1 MNIITLE
8 NISKNYSDKILL
20 NNVSLGINDGDKIGL
35 IGINGAGKSTFLK
48 VVSGREEFFDGN
60 IVKGKNVRIE
70 YLDQNPLFDEDA
82 TVLEQIFKGD
92 TKEMKLLKRYEELL
106 DKINS
111 CNGENFDSLNNEL
124 LKVQS
129 EIDSLSL
136 WDMESEAK
144 TILNKLGIKNYSEKV
159 GNLSGGQKKRIAL
172 ACSLIT
178 PCDLLIL
185 DEPTNHLDSDSIEW
199 LEEFLNSRKGALLMI
214 THDRYFLDRVTNRII
229 ELDRGNLYTYPG
241 NYTAFL
247 EKKIERI
254 EVEQSQEEKK
264 NALIRN
270 ELKWV
275 RRGAKAR
282 TTKQKARLQRFD
294 ELVSEESIKRQEDVE
309 ISFVGSR
316 LGKKVVE
323 LYDISKSFGNKVIIK
338 DFNYIFLRNDRIGII
353 GENGAGKTTLVN
365 ILRNKLPIDSGKI
378 EIGDTVKIGC
388 FAQDNSNMDPKL
400 RVIDYVK
407 EGGEY
412 IPVEDGT
419 KIMASTMCERFL
431 FDSTMQYTPI
441 EKLSGGER
449 RRLHLL
455 RVLMESPNFLIL
467 DEPTNDL
474 DIETLKILEDFLDKF
489 MGVIIVVSHDRY
501 FLDRICTKIF
511 SYEGNG
517 YIKEYNGNYSDFLI
531 SKEIEKIKSVESNDK
546 SGNEFAADKGKGV
559 KEKTKDNKPKF
570 TFKEQKEYETIDE
583 DIAKLEEKINSLE
596 KEMAKNAS
604 NYGKLNELMHEKEE
618 VQSELDNKYERWEYL
633 NEIAEA
639 IEEFKNNN

>member
-8 NISKNYSDKILL
+8 NINKSYSEKILL

-48 VVSGREEFFDGN
+48 VVSGREEFYEGN
-60 IVKGKNVRIE
+60 ITKIKNARIE
-70 YLDQNPLFDEDA
+70 YLDQNPIFDEDA
-82 TVLEQIFKGD
+82 TVLEQVFKGD

-111 CNGENFDSLNNEL
+111 CKSEEFDALNSEL
-124 LKVQS
+124 IKTQGQ
-129 EIDSLSL
+129 IDTFNL
-136 WDMESEAK
+136 WDLESDAK
-144 TILNKLGIKNYSEKV
+144 TILTKLGVRNYNEKV

-172 ACSLIT
+172 ACALIT

-199 LEEFLNSRKGALLMI
+199 LEEYLNARKGALLMI

-229 ELDRGNLYTYPG
+229 ELDRGNIYSYPG
-241 NYTAFL
+241 NYTEFL
-247 EKKIERI
+247 EAKIARLET
-254 EVEQSQEEKK
+254 EQVQEEKK
-264 NALIRN
+264 NALIKN

-294 ELVSEESIKRQEDVE
+294 ELVSTESLKIREDVD
-309 ISFVGSR
+309 ISLVGSR

-323 LYDISKSFGNKVIIK
+323 LYDVCKSFGDKTLIK
-338 DFNYIFLRNDRIGII
+338 DFNYIFLRTDRVGII

-365 ILRNKLPIDSGKI
+365 LLRGKLPLDSGTI
-378 EIGDTVKIGC
+378 EIGDTVKISC
-388 FAQDNSNMDPKL
+388 FAQDNTNMDPKL

-407 EGGEY
+407 EGGEF

-419 KIMASTMCERFL
+419 KISASMMSERFL

-489 MGVIIVVSHDRY
+489 MGVVIVVSHDRY
-501 FLDRICTKIF
+501 FLDRICNKIF

-517 YIKEYNGNYSDFLI
+517 LIKEYHGNYSDFLI
-531 SKEIEKIKSVESNDK
+531 SKEIEKAQGDINTIEDK
-546 SGNEFAADKGKGV
+546 SKEEKSKGTKQRS
-559 KEKTKDNKPKF
+559 KDNKPKF
-570 TFKEQKEYETIDE
+570 TFKEQKEFEVIDE
-583 DIAKLEEKINSLE
+583 DISKLEEKIENLDKDMVKNS
-596 KEMAKNAS
+596 S
-604 NYGKLNELMHEKEE
+604 NYGKLNELMKEKEE
-618 VQSELDNKYERWEYL
+618 AKKELEHKYERWEYL

-639 IEEFKNNN
+639 IEEYNNN

>member
-8 NISKNYSDKILL
+8 NISKSYSEKVLL
-20 NNVSLGINDGDKIGL
+20 NNVSLGVNEGDKIGL

-48 VVSGREEFFDGN
+48 IVAGKEEFFDGN
-60 IVKGKNVRIE
+60 ITKGKNMRIE
-70 YLDQNPLFDEDA
+70 FLEQNPPFDKEA

-92 TKEMKLLKRYEELL
+92 TKEMQTLREYEEILEKL
-106 DKINS
+106 HNAAE
-111 CNGENFDSLNNEL
+111 GEFEKLNNRL
-124 LKVQS
+124 LKVQ
-129 EIDSLSL
+129 ELIDSLNL
-136 WDMESEAK
+136 WDLESSAK
-144 TILNKLGIKNYSEKV
+144 TVLNKLGITNYNEKV
-159 GNLSGGQKKRIAL
+159 GNLSGGQKKRVAL
-172 ACSLIT
+172 AGALIT

-185 DEPTNHLDSDSIEW
+185 DEPTNHLDAESIEW
-199 LEEFLNSRKGALLMI
+199 LEEYLNTRKGALLMI

-229 ELDRGNLYTYPG
+229 ELDRGNLYSYPG
-241 NYTAFL
+241 NYTSFL
-247 EKKIERI
+247 EKKIERL
-254 EVEQSQEEKK
+254 EVEQVQEDKR

-275 RRGAKAR
+275 KRGAKAR

-294 ELVSEESIKRQEDVE
+294 ELVKTETIKRSDDVQ

-323 LYDISKSFGNKVIIK
+323 LYDICKAYGDKTLIK
-338 DFNYIFLRNDRIGII
+338 NFSYIFLRDDRVGIV

-365 ILRNKLPIDSGKI
+365 ILRGKIQQDSGTI

-388 FAQDNSNMDPKL
+388 FAQDNTNMDPKM

-419 KIMASTMCERFL
+419 KITASTMCERFL

-441 EKLSGGER
+441 DKLSGGER

-489 MGVIIVVSHDRY
+489 MGVVVVVSHDRY
-501 FLDRICTKIF
+501 FLDRICHKIF

-517 YIKEYNGNYSDFLI
+517 YIKEYHGNFSDFLI
-531 SKEIEKIKSVESNDK
+531 AKEVEKFKNSQSDDNNKNKE
-546 SGNEFAADKGKGV
+546 
-559 KEKTKDNKPKF
+559 EKTKGTKDKSRDNKPKF
-570 TFKEQKEYETIDE
+570 TFKEQKEFETIDE
-583 DIAKLEEKINSLE
+583 DISKLEEKLQSIEEDMTKNS
-596 KEMAKNAS
+596 S
-604 NYGKLNELMHEKEE
+604 NYGKLNELMKEKEE
-618 VQSELDNKYERWEYL
+618 VQEKLDLKYERWEYL

-639 IEEFKNNN
+639 IENYKANN

>member
-8 NISKNYSDKILL
+8 NINKSYSEKILL
-20 NNVSLGINDGDKIGL
+20 NNVSLGISDGDKIGL

-60 IVKGKNVRIE
+60 IIKGKNIRIE
-70 YLDQNPLFDEDA
+70 YLDQNPDFDTEA
-82 TVLEQIFKGD
+82 TVLEQVFKGD
-92 TKEMKLLKRYEELL
+92 TKEMQLLRKYEELL
-106 DKINS
+106 DKTNS
-111 CNGENFDSLNNEL
+111 CKAEEFEVLNKELIKLQEQIDSLN
-124 LKVQS
+124 
-129 EIDSLSL
+129 L
-136 WDMESEAK
+136 WDLESDAK
-144 TILNKLGIKNYSEKV
+144 TILTKLGINDYHEKV

-178 PCDLLIL
+178 PCDMLIL

-199 LEEFLNSRKGALLMI
+199 LEDFLNGRKGALLMI
-214 THDRYFLDRVTNRII
+214 THDRYFLDRVTNKII
-229 ELDRGNLYTYPG
+229 ELDRGNMYAYPG

-247 EKKIERI
+247 EKKIERL
-254 EVEQSQEEKK
+254 ETEQVQEDKK
-264 NALIRN
+264 NALIKN

-294 ELVSEESIKRQEDVE
+294 ELVSTETIHRQEDVE
-309 ISFVGSR
+309 ISLVGSR
-316 LGKKVVE
+316 LGKKIVE
-323 LYDISKSFGNKVIIK
+323 LYDVCKAFGDKTLIK
-338 DFNYIFLRNDRIGII
+338 DFNYIFLRDDRVGIV

-365 ILRNKLPIDSGKI
+365 LLRGKLTLDSGTI
-378 EIGDTVKIGC
+378 EIGDTVKIAC
-388 FAQDNSNMDPKL
+388 FAQDNTNMDPKL

-407 EGGEY
+407 EGGEF
-412 IPVEDGT
+412 IPVDDGT
-419 KIMASTMCERFL
+419 KISASSMCERFL

-489 MGVIIVVSHDRY
+489 MGVVIVVSHDRY
-501 FLDRICTKIF
+501 FLDRICNKIF

-517 YIKEYNGNYSDFLI
+517 LIKEYHGNYSDFLI
-531 SKEIEKIKSVESNDK
+531 SKEIEKSQGDTKVVEDNSKEEKSKGTKERIKE
-546 SGNEFAADKGKGV
+546 
-559 KEKTKDNKPKF
+559 NKPKF
-570 TFKEQKEYETIDE
+570 TFKEQKEFDTIDA
-583 DIAKLEEKINSLE
+583 DISKLEEKIENLD
-596 KEMAKNAS
+596 KDMAKNSS
-604 NYGKLNELMHEKEE
+604 NYGKLNELMKEKEML
-618 VQSELDNKYERWEYL
+618 QKELENKYERWEYL

-639 IEEFKNNN
+639 IEEYKSNN

>member
-8 NISKNYSDKILL
+8 NINKSYSEKILL

-48 VVSGREEFFDGN
+48 VVSGREEFFEGN
-60 IVKGKNVRIE
+60 ITKGKNVRIE
-70 YLDQNPLFDEDA
+70 YLDQNPDFDSEA
-82 TVLEQIFKGD
+82 TVLEQVFKGD
-92 TKEMKLLKRYEELL
+92 TKEMQLLRKYEELL

-111 CNGENFDSLNNEL
+111 CTTEEFDLLNKEL
-124 LKVQS
+124 IKLQ
-129 EIDSLSL
+129 EQIDSLSL
-136 WDMESEAK
+136 WDLENEAK
-144 TILNKLGIKNYSEKV
+144 TILTKLGINDYHEKV

-178 PCDLLIL
+178 PCDMLIL

-199 LEEFLNSRKGALLMI
+199 LEDFLNGRKGALLMI

-229 ELDRGNLYTYPG
+229 ELDRGSMYSYPG

-247 EKKIERI
+247 EKKIERL
-254 EVEQSQEEKK
+254 ETEQVQEDKR
-264 NALIRN
+264 NALIRS

-294 ELVSEESIKRQEDVE
+294 ELVNTETIRRQEDVD
-309 ISFVGSR
+309 ISLVGSR

-323 LYDISKSFGNKVIIK
+323 LYNVCKAFGNKTLIK
-338 DFNYIFLRNDRIGII
+338 DFNYIFLRDDRVGVV

-365 ILRNKLPIDSGKI
+365 LLTGKLPLDSGTI
-378 EIGDTVKIGC
+378 EIGDTVKISC
-388 FAQDNSNMDPKL
+388 FAQDNTNMHPKL

-407 EGGEY
+407 EGGEF

-419 KIMASTMCERFL
+419 NISASSMCERFL

-489 MGVIIVVSHDRY
+489 MGVVIVVSHDRY
-501 FLDRICTKIF
+501 FLDRICDKIF

-517 YIKEYNGNYSDFLI
+517 IIKEYHGNYSDFLI
-531 SKEIEKIKSVESNDK
+531 SKEMEKVQGDTTTVDDKFKEEKS
-546 SGNEFAADKGKGV
+546 KGT
-559 KEKTKDNKPKF
+559 KERTNDNKPKF
-570 TFKEQKEYETIDE
+570 TFKEQKEFDTIDA
-583 DIAKLEEKINSLE
+583 DIYKLEAKMESLD
-596 KEMAKNAS
+596 KDMAKNSS
-604 NYGKLNELMHEKEE
+604 NYGKLNELMKEKEDL
-618 VQSELDNKYERWEYL
+618 QKELEHKYERWEYL

-639 IEEFKNNN
+639 IEQYKRNN

>member
-8 NISKNYSDKILL
+8 NINKSYSEKILL
-20 NNVSLGINDGDKIGL
+20 NNVSLGISDGDKIGL

-48 VVSGREEFFDGN
+48 VVSGREEFFEGN
-60 IVKGKNVRIE
+60 ITKGKNVRIE
-70 YLDQNPLFDEDA
+70 YLDQNPIFDEDA
-82 TVLEQIFKGD
+82 TVLEQVFKGD
-92 TKEMKLLKRYEELL
+92 TKEMKLLKKYEELL

-111 CNGENFDSLNNEL
+111 CKSEDFDSLNSEL
-124 LKVQS
+124 IKIQGQ
-129 EIDSLSL
+129 IDSFNL
-136 WDMESEAK
+136 WDLESDAK
-144 TILNKLGIKNYSEKV
+144 TILTKLGVMNYNEKV

-172 ACSLIT
+172 ACALIT
-178 PCDLLIL
+178 PCEMLML

-229 ELDRGNLYTYPG
+229 ELDRGNIYSYPG

-247 EKKIERI
+247 EMKIERL
-254 EVEQSQEEKK
+254 ETEQVQEEKK
-264 NALIRN
+264 NALIKN
-270 ELKWV
+270 ELQWV

-282 TTKQKARLQRFD
+282 STKQKARLQRFD
-294 ELVSEESIKRQEDVE
+294 ELVNTESIRIRDDVD
-309 ISFVGSR
+309 ISLVGSR

-323 LYDISKSFGNKVIIK
+323 LYDVCKSFGDKTLIK
-338 DFNYIFLRNDRIGII
+338 DFNYIFLRTDRIGII

-365 ILRNKLPIDSGKI
+365 LLRGKLSLDSGNI
-378 EIGDTVKIGC
+378 EIGDTVKISC
-388 FAQDNSNMDPKL
+388 FAQDNTNMDPKL

-407 EGGEY
+407 EGGEF

-419 KIMASTMCERFL
+419 KISASMMSERFL

-489 MGVIIVVSHDRY
+489 MGVVIVVSHDRY
-501 FLDRICTKIF
+501 FLDRICNKIF

-517 YIKEYNGNYSDFLI
+517 LIKEYNGNYSDFLI
-531 SKEIEKIKSVESNDK
+531 SKEIEKLQEDNNTLEDK
-546 SGNEFAADKGKGV
+546 SK
-559 KEKTKDNKPKF
+559 KEKSKGIKERSKDNKPKF
-570 TFKEQKEYETIDE
+570 TFKEQKEFDNIDE
-583 DIAKLEEKINSLE
+583 DISKLEEKIENLE
-596 KEMAKNAS
+596 KYMAKNSS
-604 NYGKLNELMHEKEE
+604 NYGKINELMKEKEE
-618 VQSELDNKYERWEYL
+618 CQKELEHKYERWEYL

-639 IEEFKNNN
+639 IEEYKTNN

>member
-1 MNIITLE
+1 M
-8 NISKNYSDKILL
+8 
-20 NNVSLGINDGDKIGL
+20 GINDGDKIGL

-48 VVSGREEFFDGN
+48 IIGGKEEFFDGT
-60 IVKGKNVRIE
+60 VTKGKNIRIE
-70 YLDQNPLFDEDA
+70 FLDQDPNFNNDV
-82 TVLEQIFKGD
+82 TVIEQIFRGN
-92 TKEMKLLKRYEELL
+92 TKEMQTLRKYEDILNKIDKATSDKFEELNRKLLKIQE
-106 DKINS
+106 
-111 CNGENFDSLNNEL
+111 
-124 LKVQS
+124 
-129 EIDSLSL
+129 EIDALNL
-136 WDMESEAK
+136 WDIESEAK
-144 TILNKLGIKNYSEKV
+144 TILTKLGINNFNEMV

-172 ACSLIT
+172 ACALIT

-229 ELDRGNLYTYPG
+229 ELDRGTLYSYPG

-247 EKKIERI
+247 EKKMERL
-254 EVEQSQEEKK
+254 ETETVQQEKRE
-264 NALIRN
+264 ALIRN

-294 ELVSEESIKRQEDVE
+294 ELINTETIKRQDDIEL
-309 ISFVGSR
+309 SFVGTR

-323 LYDISKSFGNKVIIK
+323 LYNINKSFENKTVIK
-338 DFNYIFLRNDRIGII
+338 DFSYIFLRNDRVGIV
-353 GENGAGKTTLVN
+353 GRNGVGKTTLVN
-365 ILRNKLPIDSGKI
+365 ILTRKFNADSGNI
-378 EIGDTVKIGC
+378 EIGDTVKIVC
-388 FAQDNSNMDPKL
+388 FAQDNTNMDPKM

-419 KIMASTMCERFL
+419 KITASTMCERFL
-431 FDSTMQYTPI
+431 FDGNMQYTPI

-449 RRLHLL
+449 RRLYLL

-489 MGVIIVVSHDRY
+489 IGVVVVVSHDRY
-501 FLDRICTKIF
+501 FLDRICNKIF

-517 YIKEYNGNYSDFLI
+517 YIKSYNGNYSDFLI
-531 SKEIEKIKSVESNDK
+531 AKEIESSEENILVSEI
-546 SGNEFAADKGKGV
+546 
-559 KEKTKDNKPKF
+559 KEKSKTKGTKEKSRENKPKF
-570 TFKEQKEYETIDE
+570 TFKEQKEFETIDS
-583 DIAKLEEKINSLE
+583 DILKLEERIASIE
-596 KEMAKNAS
+596 TEMAKNSS
-604 NYGKLNELMHEKEE
+604 NYGKLNELMKEKEE
-618 VQSELDNKYERWEYL
+618 AQIILDEKYERWEYL

-639 IEEFKNNN
+639 IEEYKANN

>member
-1 MNIITLE
+1 MNIITLD
-8 NISKNYSDKILL
+8 NINKSYSEKILL

-35 IGINGAGKSTFLK
+35 IGMNGAGKSTFLK
-48 VVSGREEFFDGN
+48 IVSGREEFFDGN
-60 IVKGKNVRIE
+60 VTKGKNIRIE
-70 YLDQNPLFDEDA
+70 YLDQNPLFDEEA
-82 TVLEQIFKGD
+82 SVLEQIFKGD
-92 TKEMKLLKRYEELL
+92 TKEMKLLKKYEELL

-111 CNGENFDSLNNEL
+111 CKKEDFDFLNNEL
-124 LKVQS
+124 IKIQGQ
-129 EIDSLSL
+129 IDSLNL
-136 WDMESEAK
+136 WGLESDAK
-144 TILNKLGIKNYSEKV
+144 TILTKLGVTNYYEKV

-172 ACSLIT
+172 AGSLIT
-178 PCDLLIL
+178 PCNLLIL

-199 LEEFLNSRKGALLMI
+199 LEDFLNARKGALLMI

-229 ELDRGNLYTYPG
+229 ELDRGNIYSYPG

-247 EKKIERI
+247 EMKIERLQT
-254 EVEQSQEEKK
+254 EQVQEEKK

-282 TTKQKARLQRFD
+282 STKQKARLQRFD
-294 ELVSEESIKRQEDVE
+294 DLVNTESINIRDDVD
-309 ISFVGSR
+309 ISLVGSR

-323 LYDISKSFGNKVIIK
+323 LYDVCKSFGDKTLIK
-338 DFNYIFLRNDRIGII
+338 DFNYIFLRNDRVGII

-365 ILRNKLPIDSGKI
+365 LLRGKLPLDSGTI
-378 EIGDTVKIGC
+378 EIGDTVKISC
-388 FAQDNSNMDPKL
+388 FAQDNTNMDSKL

-407 EGGEY
+407 EGGEF
-412 IPVEDGT
+412 IPVDDGT
-419 KIMASTMCERFL
+419 KISASTMSERFL

-489 MGVIIVVSHDRY
+489 MGVVIVVSHDRY
-501 FLDRICTKIF
+501 FLDRICNKIF

-517 YIKEYNGNYSDFLI
+517 LIKEYNGNYSDFLI
-531 SKEIEKIKSVESNDK
+531 SKEIEKVQEESNSIEDK
-546 SGNEFAADKGKGV
+546 SNEDKSKGT
-559 KEKTKDNKPKF
+559 KERTKDNKPKF
-570 TFKEQKEYETIDE
+570 TFKEQKEFETIDE
-583 DIAKLEEKINSLE
+583 DISKLEEKIETLE
-596 KEMAKNAS
+596 KDMSKNS
-604 NYGKLNELMHEKEE
+604 TNYGKLNELMKEKE
-618 VQSELDNKYERWEYL
+618 VTQKELEHKYERWEYL
-633 NEIAEA
+633 NEIAAA
-639 IEEFKNNN
+639 IEEYNENK

>member
-8 NISKNYSDKILL
+8 NINKSYSEKTLL

-48 VVSGREEFFDGN
+48 VVSGREEFYEGN
-60 IVKGKNVRIE
+60 ITKGKNVRIE
-70 YLDQNPLFDEDA
+70 YLDQNPIFDVNA

-92 TKEMKLLKRYEELL
+92 TKEMKLLKKYEESL

-111 CNGENFDSLNNEL
+111 CKTEDFDLLNKDLIKLQEQIDSLN
-124 LKVQS
+124 
-129 EIDSLSL
+129 L
-136 WDMESEAK
+136 WDLESEAK
-144 TILNKLGIKNYSEKV
+144 TILTKLGINDYHEKV

-199 LEEFLNSRKGALLMI
+199 LEDFLNARKGALLMI

-229 ELDRGNLYTYPG
+229 ELDRGDMYSYPG

-247 EKKIERI
+247 EKKIERL
-254 EVEQSQEEKK
+254 ETEQVQEDKR

-294 ELVSEESIKRQEDVE
+294 ELVHTETIRRQEDVD
-309 ISFVGSR
+309 ISLVGSR

-323 LYDISKSFGNKVIIK
+323 LYDVCKAFGDRKLIK
-338 DFNYIFLRNDRIGII
+338 DFNYIFLRDDRVGIV

-365 ILRNKLPIDSGKI
+365 LLRGKLPLDSGTI

-388 FAQDNSNMDPKL
+388 FAQDNTNMDPKL

-407 EGGEY
+407 EGGEF

-419 KIMASTMCERFL
+419 KISASSMCERFL

-489 MGVIIVVSHDRY
+489 MGVVIVVSHDRY
-501 FLDRICTKIF
+501 FLDRICNKIF
-511 SYEGNG
+511 SYEGKG
-517 YIKEYNGNYSDFLI
+517 LIKEYNGNYSDFLI
-531 SKEIEKIKSVESNDK
+531 SKEIEK
-546 SGNEFAADKGKGV
+546 V
-559 KEKTKDNKPKF
+559 KEETNTALDKPKEEKSKGTKERIKDNKPKF
-570 TFKEQKEYETIDE
+570 TFKEQKEFDEID
-583 DIAKLEEKINSLE
+583 DNISKLEEKIENLE
-596 KEMAKNAS
+596 KDMTQNSS
-604 NYGKLNELMHEKEE
+604 NYGKLNELMKEKEE
-618 VQSELDNKYERWEYL
+618 AQKELEHKYERWEYL

-639 IEEFKNNN
+639 IEEYKANN

>member
-8 NISKNYSDKILL
+8 NINKSYSEKILL
-20 NNVSLGINDGDKIGL
+20 NNVSLGISDGDKIGL

-48 VVSGREEFFDGN
+48 VVSGREEFFEGN
-60 IVKGKNVRIE
+60 ITKGKNVRIE
-70 YLDQNPLFDEDA
+70 YLDQNPDFDTEA
-82 TVLEQIFKGD
+82 TVLEQVFKGD
-92 TKEMKLLKRYEELL
+92 TKEMQLLRKYEELL
-106 DKINS
+106 DKTNS
-111 CNGENFDSLNNEL
+111 CKTEEFEVLNKEL
-124 LKVQS
+124 IKLQ
-129 EIDSLSL
+129 EQIDSLSL
-136 WDMESEAK
+136 WDLESDAK
-144 TILNKLGIKNYSEKV
+144 TILTKLGINDYHEKV

-178 PCDLLIL
+178 PCDMLIL

-199 LEEFLNSRKGALLMI
+199 LEDFLNGRKGALLMI
-214 THDRYFLDRVTNRII
+214 THDRYFLDRVTNKII
-229 ELDRGNLYTYPG
+229 ELDRGNMYAYPG

-247 EKKIERI
+247 EKKIERL
-254 EVEQSQEEKK
+254 ETEQVQEDKK
-264 NALIRN
+264 NALIKN

-294 ELVSEESIKRQEDVE
+294 ELVSTETIHRQDDVD
-309 ISFVGSR
+309 ISLIGSR

-323 LYDISKSFGNKVIIK
+323 LYDVCKAFGDKTLIK
-338 DFNYIFLRNDRIGII
+338 DFNYIFLRDDRIGII

-365 ILRNKLPIDSGKI
+365 LLRGKLPLDSGTI
-378 EIGDTVKIGC
+378 EIGDTVKIAC
-388 FAQDNSNMDPKL
+388 FAQDNTNMDPKFK
-400 RVIDYVK
+400 VIDYVK
-407 EGGEY
+407 EGGEF

-419 KIMASTMCERFL
+419 KISASSMCERFL

-489 MGVIIVVSHDRY
+489 MGVVIVVSHDRY
-501 FLDRICTKIF
+501 FLDRICNKIF

-517 YIKEYNGNYSDFLI
+517 LIKEYHGNYSDFLI
-531 SKEIEKIKSVESNDK
+531 SKEIEKSQGDITAVEDK
-546 SGNEFAADKGKGV
+546 SKEEKSKGS
-559 KEKTKDNKPKF
+559 KERTKDNKPKF
-570 TFKEQKEYETIDE
+570 TFKEQKEFDTIDA
-583 DIAKLEEKINSLE
+583 DISNVEEKIENLD
-596 KEMAKNAS
+596 KDMAKNSS
-604 NYGKLNELMHEKEE
+604 NYGKLNELMKEKEAL
-618 VQSELDNKYERWEYL
+618 QKELENKYERWEYL

-639 IEEFKNNN
+639 IEDYKTNN